1 MTLKQLLENR
11 LEDLEA
17 EAKRVCENDEGAYYA
32 FYELE
37 IEALKK
43 EIAKAEQEVNMLI
56 KNTLNISLR
65 AYQLKEKG
73 ESELKLSELII
84 LADKFNMNLTD
95 FINRIV

>member
-1 MTLKQLLENR
+1 MEALKQLRKNS
-11 LEDLEA
+11 
-17 EAKRVCENDEGAYYA
+17 K
-32 FYELE
+32 FS
-37 IEALKK
+37 
-43 EIAKAEQEVNMLI
+43 QEEMAR
-56 KNTLNISLR
+56 TLNVSLR

>member
-1 MTLKQLLENR
+1 MEELKQLRKSN
-11 LEDLEA
+11 
-17 EAKRVCENDEGAYYA
+17 K
-32 FYELE
+32 
-37 IEALKK
+37 IS
-43 EIAKAEQEVNMLI
+43 QEEMAR
-56 KNTLNISLR
+56 TLNISLR

>member
-1 MTLKQLLENR
+1 METLKQLRKSN
-11 LEDLEA
+11 
-17 EAKRVCENDEGAYYA
+17 K
-32 FYELE
+32 
-37 IEALKK
+37 IS
-43 EIAKAEQEVNMLI
+43 QEEMAR
-56 KNTLNISLR
+56 TLNISLR

>member
-1 MTLKQLLENR
+1 M
-11 LEDLEA
+11 
-17 EAKRVCENDEGAYYA
+17 
-32 FYELE
+32 
-37 IEALKK
+37 EALKELRK
-43 EIAKAEQEVNMLI
+43 NQKISQEEMAR
-56 KNTLNISLR
+56 TLNISLR

>member
-1 MTLKQLLENR
+1 MNSLVLRELRKQN
-11 LEDLEA
+11 
-17 EAKRVCENDEGAYYA
+17 K
-32 FYELE
+32 FS
-37 IEALKK
+37 
-43 EIAKAEQEVNMLI
+43 QEEMAR
-56 KNTLNISLR
+56 TLNISLR

>member
-1 MTLKQLLENR
+1 MNTEILKQIR
-11 LEDLEA
+11 RSQ
-17 EAKRVCENDEGAYYA
+17 K
-32 FYELE
+32 
-37 IEALKK
+37 IS
-43 EIAKAEQEVNMLI
+43 QEEMAR
-56 KNTLNISLR
+56 TLNISLR